1 MDRLPP
7 HNLEAEQAVLGAV
20 FLDPPSLNTVMD
32 LLVPE
37 DFYAGGHQV
46 IFAAMRELFSKGQP
60 VDVITVADY
69 LSAAGKL
76 EQAGGLA
83 AISILPDRVATAAN
97 LAYWAQLVRQKSIL
111 RRIINEAT
119 RIVSTAYEEP
129 EDIEAF
135 LDETETKILDISMA
149 QVTTTYQ
156 PIRKIVKDSF
166 RQIEEWEKL
175 KQPVTG
181 VPSGYGDLDKLTHGF
196 QKGEL
201 LILAGRPSMGK
212 TALAL
217 NMARHAAVEYGKTV
231 AIFSM
236 EMAREALVMRM
247 ISAEARVEANRIR
260 AGYLNDR
267 DWPKLGTAVGLLE
280 EARIFIDDSSSLSV
294 LEMKA
299 KCRRIQAEHG
309 LDMVMVDYL
318 QLIKGS
324 GARRGRD
331 SRENEISEISRN
343 LKAFAKELRVP
354 VLALSQLNR
363 AVEQREDK
371 RPRLSDLRESGAI
384 EQDADVVMFIHRPS
398 LYKSQRDK
406 VGETNPNA
414 EAGPD
419 VDSADEGLA
428 EVIIGKQRNGPIG
441 IVRLTFLKDFTLF
454 VLYEGRYDESYSPQ
468 QSPTPF

>member
-20 FLDPPSLNTVMD
+20 LLDPPALNTVMD
-32 LLVPE
+32 MLVPE

-46 IFAAMRELFSKGQP
+46 IFAAMRELFQKGQP
-60 VDVITVADY
+60 VDVITVADF

-76 EQAGGLA
+76 EQAGGAA

-111 RRIINEAT
+111 RRVINEAT
-119 RIVSTAYEEP
+119 RIISFAYEEP
-129 EDIEAF
+129 EDIESF

-149 QVTTTYQ
+149 QVTTSYL
-156 PIRKIVKDSF
+156 PIRQIVKDSF
-166 RQIEEWEKL
+166 RQIEEWAEL

-196 QKGEL
+196 QKGDL
-201 LILAGRPSMGK
+201 IILAGRPSMGK

-217 NMARHAAVEYGKTV
+217 NMARHAAVEYGKTL

-247 ISAEARVEANRIR
+247 LSGEARVEAKRIR
-260 AGYLNDR
+260 SGYIDDR
-267 DWPKLGTAVGLLE
+267 DWPKLTTAVGLLG
-280 EARIFIDDSSSLSV
+280 EAKIFIDDSSSLSV

-309 LDMVMVDYL
+309 LDMVIMDYL

-324 GARRGRD
+324 GTRRGRD

-384 EQDADVVMFIHRPS
+384 EQDADLVMFIHRPA
-398 LYKSQRDK
+398 LYKSHRDK
-406 VGETNPNA
+406 AGETNPNA

-419 VDSADEGLA
+419 VESADEGLA

-441 IVRLTFLKDFTLF
+441 IVPLTFLKEFTLF
-454 VLYEGRYDESYSPQ
+454 VLYEGRYDESYAPKV
-468 QSPTPF
+468 PF